1 MSVQIINLRTGQ
13 PYDFRCDRE
22 SPVGNP
28 FAMHHES
35 ARDKVCE
42 QYESLFDQTMHDDTL
57 DDNIVGLLFNS
68 NVGKF
73 RAYIQEIVNFH
84 NQHGHVTLACWCA
97 PKRCHCE
104 TIKQWILN
112 PW

>member
-13 PYDFRCDRE
+13 PYDFRCDGV

-28 FAMHHES
+28 FIMHHES
-35 ARDKVCE
+35 ARDEVCE
-42 QYESLFDQTMHDDTL
+42 QYERLFDQTMHDSTL
-57 DDNIVGLLFNS
+57 NDLDVGPLINS

-84 NQHGHVTLACWCA
+84 KQHGHVTLACGCA
-97 PKRCHCE
+97 PKKCHCE
-104 TIKQWILN
+104 TIRQWILN

>member
-1 MSVQIINLRTGQ
+1 MSVKIINLRTGQ
-13 PYDFRCDRE
+13 PYDFRCDRK

-28 FAMHHES
+28 FTMYNES
-35 ARDKVCE
+35 ERDKVCE

-57 DDNIVGLLFNS
+57 DDNT
-68 NVGKF
+68 VGKF

>member
-1 MSVQIINLRTGQ
+1 MSVKIINLRTGQ
-13 PYDFRCDRE
+13 PYDFRCDRK

-35 ARDKVCE
+35 ARDIVCE
-42 QYESLFDQTMHDDTL
+42 QYESLFDQTMHDNT
-57 DDNIVGLLFNS
+57 VGPLFNS
-68 NVGKF
+68 SNVSKF

>member
-1 MSVQIINLRTGQ
+1 MSVKIINLRTGQ

-28 FAMHHES
+28 FTVYKES
-35 ARDKVCE
+35 ERDKVCE
-42 QYESLFDQTMHDDTL
+42 QYESLFDQIMLDDTL
-57 DDNIVGLLFNS
+57 DDNTAS
-68 NVGKF
+68 KF
-73 RAYIQEIVNFH
+73 RAYIQEIVDFH

-112 PW
+112 SW

>member
-1 MSVQIINLRTGQ
+1 MSVQIINLRTKK
-13 PYDFRCDRE
+13 PYDFRCDRQ

-28 FAMHHES
+28 YIMHSES
-35 ARDKVCE
+35 ERDKVCQE
-42 QYESLFDQTMHDDTL
+42 YEMLFDQTMHDSS
-57 DDNIVGLLFNS
+57 LLNS

-73 RAYIQEIVNFH
+73 KAYIQQIVDFH
-84 NQHGHVTLACWCA
+84 NEHGHVTLACWCA

-104 TIKQWILN
+104 TIKRWIEN

>member
-13 PYDFRCDRE
+13 PYDFRCDRQ

-28 FAMHHES
+28 FAMHNEGE
-35 ARDKVCE
+35 RDTVCDKYAAYFNQAMNTNKVFKE
-42 QYESLFDQTMHDDTL
+42 YMNRIAEHY
-57 DDNIVGLLFNS
+57 
-68 NVGKF
+68 
-73 RAYIQEIVNFH
+73 R
-84 NQHGHVTLACWCA
+84 QHGTVTLACWCA

>member
-1 MSVQIINLRTGQ
+1 MSVKIINLRTGQ
-13 PYDFRCDRE
+13 PYDFRCDRV
-22 SPVGNP
+22 SLVGNP
-28 FAMHHES
+28 FTMCKES
-35 ARDKVCE
+35 ERDEVCE
-42 QYESLFDQTMHDDTL
+42 QYESMFDQIMHDDTL
-57 DDNIVGLLFNS
+57 DDNTVGLLINS

-73 RAYIQEIVNFH
+73 RAYIQEIVDFH

-104 TIKQWILN
+104 TIKQWVLN

>member
-1 MSVQIINLRTGQ
+1 MSVQIINLRTKQ
-13 PYDFRCDRE
+13 PYDFRCDRK

-28 FAMHHES
+28 YTMHNES
-35 ARDKVCE
+35 ERDEVCE
-42 QYESLFDQTMHDDTL
+42 QYVMLFDQTMTDTTLNDDDIGPL
-57 DDNIVGLLFNS
+57 INS

-73 RAYIQEIVNFH
+73 RAYIQQIINFH

>member
-13 PYDFRCDRE
+13 PYDFRCDRK

-28 FAMHHES
+28 YTMHNES
-35 ARDKVCE
+35 ERDEVCE
-42 QYESLFDQTMHDDTL
+42 QYESLFDQTMHDNTL
-57 DDNIVGLLFNS
+57 DDNTVGPLFNS

-73 RAYIQEIVNFH
+73 RAYIQQIVNFH

-104 TIKQWILN
+104 TIKQWVLN